1 MSLLLALTGG
11 GGSAN
16 YSLSC
21 DAGSYALAGKTAT
34 ITRSRVL
41 IAASGS
47 YAIAGKAATIVK
59 ASSGAYLI
67 NAESGSYA
75 LTFSGATLA
84 RTGGSDVQ
92 LLGGG
97 PGAFKREKGS
107 AWDRLLS
114 PPTQYKLAQIEPE
127 AAQEIEAQAVAEVTQ
142 PDHKAEQ
149 MREAMD
155 RLGIAYRE
163 AYQEIYRELVA
174 EMRQAQEDEQIAQ
187 IMALLL

>member
-1 MSLLLALTGG
+1 MATSFIGWANSWGNSWGG
-11 GGSAN
+11 VEIPIV
-16 YSLSC
+16 
-21 DAGSYALAGKTAT
+21 AT
-34 ITRSRVL
+34 D
-41 IAASGS
+41 
-47 YAIAGKAATIVK
+47 
-59 ASSGAYLI
+59 
-67 NAESGSYA
+67 
-75 LTFSGATLA
+75 
-84 RTGGSDVQ
+84 DVQ

-114 PPTQYKLAQIEPE
+114 PPTQYKLDQIEPE